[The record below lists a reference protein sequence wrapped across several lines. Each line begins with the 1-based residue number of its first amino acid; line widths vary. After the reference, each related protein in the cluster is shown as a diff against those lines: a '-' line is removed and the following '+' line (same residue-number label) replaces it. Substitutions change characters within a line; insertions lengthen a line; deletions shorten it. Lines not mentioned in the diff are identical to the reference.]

1 MTTFSKIKKWYQVTQ
16 PHKGYLAAMVIFS
29 FLASVVQIFQAFPT
43 AYVITSITNADYAG
57 ACIWLTVG
65 IALTVLFYVL
75 WHFYYLAQAK
85 QSKYTIGNLSTQ
97 INQKVERAKNSS
109 LKEHSVQKLILL
121 LSANISTLDLYTD
134 KIAYM
139 TSYVFRAILSTI
151 IVMTYSWYIGLAM
164 IGLMILMYFWILFL
178 SLKSIKHTTASNT
191 ERDAMGEMLADT
203 ISGRT
208 VAKTFVSEEQ
218 KKKDYIA
225 QVDRVWSAYNR
236 RGMLSGVRSYWT
248 YVACYGIVT
257 LLTIVLVNLTK
268 SNVLSLS
275 VYLILAP
282 YLIDIIDQ
290 TKAGYELIYELQA
303 ADVCRLR
310 LETVLNMK
318 TSDLASYAQNTT
330 DKLTGNLVFSNVSYA
345 QEPNDD
351 TGNLRPT
358 NFEILPHQIT
368 LFKGSK
374 NCGKRALFYML
385 RRSIKPTTGTITMD
399 GINIYDFEKNTYV
412 HNFNYVTRQPYFYNA
427 NIIENLSYV
436 GASKKQIIAVCKTLG
451 IHSLIESL
459 AEGYETNLAKD
470 ADAISKYLLFMI
482 SLARAILSKSEW
494 IAIYEVPTTLTKL
507 QQKHLTETIESLKKQ
522 HSVLIFSVSDYFANI
537 CDNMYE
543 VTSGSVRK
551 LQRSERHE

>member
-1 MTTFSKIKKWYQVTQ
+1 
-16 PHKGYLAAMVIFS
+16 
-29 FLASVVQIFQAFPT
+29 
-43 AYVITSITNADYAG
+43 
-57 ACIWLTVG
+57 
-65 IALTVLFYVL
+65 
-75 WHFYYLAQAK
+75 
-85 QSKYTIGNLSTQ
+85 
-97 INQKVERAKNSS
+97 

-139 TSYVFRAILSTI
+139 TSYIFRAILSTI

-164 IGLMILMYFWILFL
+164 IALMIIMYFWILFL
-178 SLKSIKHTTASNT
+178 SLKSIKHTNASNT

-208 VAKTFVSEEQ
+208 IAKTFVSEEQ
-218 KKKDYIA
+218 KKKDYLA

-236 RGMLSGVRSYWT
+236 RGMLTGVRSYWT

-257 LLTIVLVNLTK
+257 ILTILLVNLTK
-268 SNVLSLS
+268 SNALSLS

-303 ADVCRLR
+303 ADVCRQR
-310 LETVLNMK
+310 VETILNMK
-318 TSDLASYAQNTT
+318 TADLASYAQNTT

-345 QEPNDD
+345 QEQNDD
-351 TGNLRPT
+351 TGNLRPANIT
-358 NFEILPHQIT
+358 IAPHNIT

-374 NCGKRALFYML
+374 NCGKRALFYLL

-412 HNFNYVTRQPYFYNA
+412 HNFNYVTRKPYFYNA
-427 NIIENLSYV
+427 SIIENLSYV
-436 GASKKQIIAVCKTLG
+436 GANKKQIVSVCKKLG
-451 IHSLIESL
+451 IHHLIEAL
-459 AEGYETNLAKD
+459 EDGYDTNLSKN
-470 ADAISKYLLFMI
+470 ADKMSQYLLFMI
-482 SLARAILSKSEW
+482 GLARAILSKSEW

-507 QQKHLTETIESLKKQ
+507 QQKYLAETIENLKKQ
-522 HSVLIFSVSDYFANI
+522 HSVLIFSVSEYLSNI

-543 VTSGSVRK
+543 VTSGSIRK
-551 LQRSERHE
+551 LQRSADHE

>member
-1 MTTFSKIKKWYQVTQ
+1 MTTFSKIKKWYQATR

-29 FLASVVQIFQAFPT
+29 FLASAVQIFQAFPT
-43 AYVITSITNADYAG
+43 AYVITSITNADYMG
-57 ACIWLTVG
+57 ACIWLSVG
-65 IALTVLFYVL
+65 IALTTAFYVL

-85 QSKYTIGNLSTQ
+85 QSKYTIGNLSRQ
-97 INQKVERAKNSS
+97 INQKIENAKNSS

-139 TSYVFRAILSTI
+139 TSYVFRAILSVV
-151 IVMTYSWYIGLAM
+151 IVMTYSWYVGLAM
-164 IGLMILMYFWILFL
+164 VGLMIIMYFWILFL
-178 SLKSIKHTTASNT
+178 SVKSTKYTDATNT
-191 ERDAMGEMLADT
+191 QRDAMGEMLADS
-203 ISGRT
+203 IAGRNLT
-208 VAKTFVSEEQ
+208 KTFVSEKQ
-218 KKKDYIA
+218 KKQDYLA
-225 QVDRVWSAYNR
+225 QVDNVWKAYNR
-236 RGMLSGVRSYWT
+236 RGLLSEVRSYWT

-257 LLTIVLVNLTK
+257 ILTILLVNLTK

-303 ADVCRLR
+303 ADVSRLR

-374 NCGKRALFYML
+374 NCGKRAILYML

-412 HNFNYVTRQPYFYNA
+412 HNFNYVTRKPYFYNA

-436 GASKKQIIAVCKTLG
+436 GANKKQIVAVCKRLG
-451 IHSLIESL
+451 IHSLIEAL
-459 AEGYETNLAKD
+459 DDGYETNLAKN
-470 ADAISKYLLFMI
+470 AENMSQYLLFMI
-482 SLARAILSKSEW
+482 GLARAVLSKSEW
-494 IAIYEVPTTLTKL
+494 IAIYELPTTLTKL
-507 QQKHLTETIESLKKQ
+507 QQKYLTETIVDLKKQ
-522 HSVLIFSVSDYFANI
+522 HSVLIFSAGDGFANI